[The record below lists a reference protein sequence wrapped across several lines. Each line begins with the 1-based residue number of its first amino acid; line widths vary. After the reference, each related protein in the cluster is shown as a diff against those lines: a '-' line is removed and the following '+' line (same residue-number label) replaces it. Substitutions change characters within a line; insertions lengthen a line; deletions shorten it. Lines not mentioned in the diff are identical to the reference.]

1 MGILFST
8 AKRYGRPRPKPAT
21 AAVSAEAAKRT
32 PEEELKS
39 CVDNIVRRLQPV
51 MDAFVGAHCELGPG
65 LYTDPDLLSS
75 AWMDYLYDRDLLDDW
90 KFYLT
95 NQTATGLHLRFAP
108 NIRAKIITANSVLTS
123 AAAAISEGATGISA
137 APPMRIIYLNIALKT
152 FPMSLEAFADH
163 GL

>member
-1 MGILFST
+1 MGAFFSSV
-8 AKRYGRPRPKPAT
+8 KRYGRLRPKSMTVAQLVAP
-21 AAVSAEAAKRT
+21 KRT

-39 CVDNIVRRLQPV
+39 CVDDIVRRLQPV
-51 MDAFVGAHCELGPG
+51 MDAFVGTHCEVGPG
-65 LYTDPDLLSS
+65 LYTDPDLLNA

-90 KFYLT
+90 KFYLM
-95 NQTATGLHLRFAP
+95 NQTATGLHLRFSP

-152 FPMSLEAFADH
+152 FPMSLDAFAAH